1 MDSDEEEIITYP
13 EISVPQVDEEF
24 KKSLLDLKNQVANVT
39 IESGEIDD
47 NEEAQNPKLADDY
60 QDVLTGIYLMIT
72 GINKISKHI
81 YGLLE
86 KYINKNESI
95 MNTINI
101 IKTTYNNNGKNR
113 NIPYSD
119 YLKNSLLI
127 FKDRRNI

>member
-1 MDSDEEEIITYP
+1 M
-13 EISVPQVDEEF
+13 
-24 KKSLLDLKNQVANVT
+24 KNQVSSVT
-39 IESGEIDD
+39 IESGEINDD
-47 NEEAQNPKLADDY
+47 EDAQDIKLADDY

-72 GINKISKHI
+72 GINKVSKHI

-95 MNTINI
+95 MNTVNI